1 MSGTVLLEVSG
12 LSKSFG
18 GVEAVRDCSFT
29 VPEGSITG
37 LIGSNGAGKSTTVN
51 LISGFHKPDRGS
63 VRFAGEEMVGRS
75 PDQISARGMIRT
87 FQTTREWG
95 SLTVMENMLVA
106 APSRGRDSVW
116 RSLFTP
122 RAIGRADR
130 EDRQT
135 ARGVLGEIGLLGLRD
150 HRAGELS
157 GGQKR
162 LLEFARIMMARPR
175 MALLDEPLAGVNPVL
190 VERIDH
196 AVAYLRS
203 SGITLLIIEHNLGFV
218 EAVCDSA
225 VVMALGTAIAT
236 GRMEDLRKDPAVVD
250 AYLGVATVV

>member
-1 MSGTVLLEVSG
+1 
-12 LSKSFG
+12 
-18 GVEAVRDCSFT
+18 VRDCSFE
-29 VPEGSITG
+29 VAEGSITG

-51 LISGFHKPDRGS
+51 LISGFHTPDAGS
-63 VRFAGEEMVGRS
+63 VRFAGQEVVGRS
-75 PDQISARGMIRT
+75 PDQVAARGMIRT

-106 APSRGRDSVW
+106 APARNRDSVW

-122 RAIGRADR
+122 RAIARAERADR
-130 EDRQT
+130 ET
-135 ARGVLGEIGLLGLRD
+135 ARGILGEIGLLGLRD

-175 MALLDEPLAGVNPVL
+175 LALLDEPLAGVNPVL
-190 VERIDH
+190 VERIHH
-196 AVAYLRS
+196 AVGYLRS

-218 EAVCDSA
+218 EAVCDTA
-225 VVMALGTAIAT
+225 IVMALGTAIAT
-236 GRMEDLRKDPAVVD
+236 GPMDELRKNPAVVD
-250 AYLGVATVV
+250 AYLGVATVA

>member
-1 MSGTVLLEVSG
+1 MSATALLEVSG

-18 GVEAVRDCSFT
+18 GVEAVRACSFT

-51 LISGFHKPDRGS
+51 LISGFHRPDKGS
-63 VRFAGEEMVGRS
+63 VRFDGVELVGRS
-75 PDQISARGMIRT
+75 PDQIAARGLIRT

-106 APSRGRDSVW
+106 APGRGRDSVW

-122 RAIGRADR
+122 RAISRADR
-130 EDRQT
+130 DDRQT
-135 ARGVLGEIGLLGLRD
+135 ARGILGEIGLLGLRD

-190 VERIDH
+190 VERIDQ
-196 AVAYLRS
+196 AVGYLRS

-218 EAVCDSA
+218 EATCDTA
-225 VVMALGTAIAT
+225 IVMALGTAIAT
-236 GRMEDLRKDPAVVD
+236 GRMEELRRNPAVVD
-250 AYLGVATVV
+250 AYLGVATVA

>member
-1 MSGTVLLEVSG
+1 VTTDVLLEVSG
-12 LSKSFG
+12 LTKSFG

-51 LISGFHKPDRGS
+51 LISGFHRPDKGS
-63 VRFAGEEMVGRS
+63 VRFAGAEMVGHS
-75 PDQISARGMIRT
+75 PDRIAARGMIRT

-95 SLTVMENMLVA
+95 SLSVMENMLVA

-116 RSLFTP
+116 RSLMTP
-122 RAIGRADR
+122 RAVARADR

-135 ARGVLGEIGLLGLRD
+135 ARGILGEIGLLGLRD

-196 AVAYLRS
+196 ALGYLRS
-203 SGITLLIIEHNLGFV
+203 SGITLLIVEHNLGFV
-218 EAVCDSA
+218 EATCDTA
-225 VVMALGTAIAT
+225 IVMALGTAIAT
-236 GRMEDLRKDPAVVD
+236 GRMEELRRNPAVVD
-250 AYLGVATVV
+250 AYLGVATVA